1 MKYSVGPKSC
11 ELYLKKSTGGNYT
24 GLSCIRSPYEFVVV
38 YMRYLENVWDEAAGL
53 VFCNLWI
60 EA

>member
-24 GLSCIRSPYEFVVV
+24 GLSGIRSPYEFVVV
-38 YMRYLENVWDEAAGL
+38 YMRYLENV
-53 VFCNLWI
+53 
-60 EA
+60 